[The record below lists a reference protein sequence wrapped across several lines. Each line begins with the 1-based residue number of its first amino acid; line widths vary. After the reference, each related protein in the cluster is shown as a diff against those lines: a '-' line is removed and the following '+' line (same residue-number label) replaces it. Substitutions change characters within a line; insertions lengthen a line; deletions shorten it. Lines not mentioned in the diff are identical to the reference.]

1 MNEKS
6 ESFYGN
12 LTVSLISSSHRGSMN
27 ENQAQGLNV
36 IAQWLKPLQGKKKKK
51 KKCIFYAKVGV
62 FMDIWANKGKDENFE
77 SPNFSYT
84 QLKFER

>member
-12 LTVSLISSSHRGSMN
+12 LKESLMSSSQREGMN

-36 IAQWLKPLQGKKKKK
+36 IVQWLKPTKWK
-51 KKCIFYAKVGV
+51 
-62 FMDIWANKGKDENFE
+62 
-77 SPNFSYT
+77 T
-84 QLKFER
+84 QPYVMLR